1 MDKVRFLRKPKF
13 HQPRLLVGWEPDAGA
28 LGAGII
34 TYLRQEL
41 KVEEFCR
48 LSPLGYFPLGAV
60 SIENDVVE
68 FPTPTLYFS
77 EKSNLIL
84 FHSTQPAQAQYEFLS
99 LLLDLAEEFKVRRI
113 YTVGGLVSR
122 IGHLERRRVLAVFN
136 RPELREELS
145 YHSLSFVSYHGSTS
159 MNGFL
164 LWLAKRRDLRAVSLW
179 GEVPFYLAN
188 REDPRMMEVMLK
200 SLCQVLDLQVD
211 LSRCRQRAEEQE
223 RRIAEIRRQSPR
235 IDDYLEKVEKGLELT
250 EEESLTLVREMEDLL
265 REAY

>member
-1 MDKVRFLRKPKF
+1 MDKVRFLHRPKF
-13 HQPRLLVGWEPDAGA
+13 HRPRLLVGWEPDAGA
-28 LGAGII
+28 MGAETIS
-34 TYLRQEL
+34 YLRQEL
-41 KVEEFCR
+41 GAVEFCR

-60 SIENDVVE
+60 SIEDDVVE

-77 EKSNLIL
+77 ERSNLIL
-84 FHSTQPAQAQYEFLS
+84 FHSTQPSQAHYEFLS
-99 LLLDLAEEFKVRRI
+99 LLLDLAEDFKVRRI

-145 YHSLSFVSYHGSTS
+145 QYPLSFISYHGSTS

-188 REDPRMMEVMLK
+188 REDNRMVEVMLN
-200 SLCQVLDLQVD
+200 SLCQVLSLEID
-211 LSRCRQRAEEQE
+211 LSQPRQRAEEQE
-223 RRIAEIRRQSPR
+223 RRIAEIRQQSPH
-235 IDDYLEKVEKGLELT
+235 IDNYLEKVEKGLELT
-250 EEESLTLVREMEDLL
+250 EEESLNLVREMEDLL
-265 REAY
+265 REPY